1 MQKESSASLQF
12 GQWGEVYKQLASP
25 TFWESQTTA
34 QEWSSGP
41 TRTLDQP
48 QGEVVSPI
56 PPTPKIFSNSLKPEA
71 KILKPRP
78 SRSSQQAKKIDFI
91 SLKQTIKMAKSK
103 DTPILL
109 AVVRPI
115 MNEDIPNTI
124 KKSKTKRRVGAVHG
138 RTEGEKRRMLKESGP
153 AKDKITVKETM
164 KDMVEK
170 ADRAVRGELSKVLE
184 EYGDVFPENLP
195 YGPPPRRMLDHEI
208 EVVPGAEPPHKSP
221 YRLSN
226 AEMEELRTQ
235 VETLLEQGWIRPS
248 SSPYG
253 APVIFVPKKNGQW
266 RMCIDYR
273 ALNKI
278 TVKNRYPLPRIEE
291 LLDRLHGAR
300 YFSKI
305 DLHSGYHQIRVREA
319 DIAKTAFVTRYGSFE
334 YLVMPFGLC
343 NAPATFQRIM
353 NTILRDGLDKFVLVF
368 LDDILIF
375 SRTKEEHEKHIR
387 QILDRLRAEKFFGRL
402 KKCDF
407 FKTEVEYLGFD
418 VGAYGIKPSL
428 SKVQAVADWPV
439 PTSVKDVRSFLG
451 LASFYRKF
459 IQFFQRSQHH

>member
-1 MQKESSASLQF
+1 MEGIDLILGKDWLDMVNPLVDWRNNTVYIRSGDQLHRVSGIPAEEVKPCGIVDRGLSGLQDNFSQLHQEGATSLQI
-12 GQWGEVYKQLASP
+12 GKWGEIYQQLASP
-25 TFWESQTTA
+25 TFWEYKTTA
-34 QEWSSGP
+34 KDWTPGP
-41 TRTLDQP
+41 TRPLAQP
-48 QGEVVSPI
+48 QGEVQPLVPN
-56 PPTPKIFSNSLKPEA
+56 TPANFSNSLTSEA
-71 KILKPRP
+71 AILKTGP
-78 SRSSQQAKKIDFI
+78 STSKQQTKKIDFI
-91 SLKQTIKMAKSK
+91 SLKKTIKMAQSK

-115 MNEDIPNTI
+115 TNEDIPKTN
-124 KKSKTKRRVGAVHG
+124 KKPKTKRRAGAVHG
-138 RTEGEKRRMLKESGP
+138 RTEGEKQRMLKESGP
-153 AKDKITVKETM
+153 VKDTM

-170 ADRAVRGELSKVLE
+170 ADRVVRGELSKILE
-184 EYGDVFPENLP
+184 EYGDVFPEKLP
-195 YGPPPRRMLDHEI
+195 YGPPPRRMIDHEI
-208 EVVPGAEPPHKSP
+208 EVVPGSEPPHKSP

-226 AEMEELRTQ
+226 AEMEELKTQ

-278 TVKNRYPLPRIEE
+278 TVKNRYPLPRIEQ

-353 NTILRDGLDKFVLVF
+353 NTILRDGLEKFVLVF
-368 LDDILIF
+368 LDNILIF
-375 SRTKEEHEKHIR
+375 SRTKEEHEQHI
-387 QILDRLRAEKFFGRL
+387 QTYFSND
-402 KKCDF
+402 
-407 FKTEVEYLGFD
+407 
-418 VGAYGIKPSL
+418 
-428 SKVQAVADWPV
+428 
-439 PTSVKDVRSFLG
+439 
-451 LASFYRKF
+451 
-459 IQFFQRSQHH
+459 